1 MNTRSD
7 NETFEKC
14 SNSFKFKED
23 EKFNGGI
30 YGIFRGLNFEA
41 DAEIGRKG
49 AFFKGF
55 TISKTGGY
63 RYGGCISG

>member
-1 MNTRSD
+1 MKPLKNVQIRSSSRKTK
-7 NETFEKC
+7 NLT
-14 SNSFKFKED
+14 
-23 EKFNGGI
+23 GRI